1 MLLAYSDGKFIVP
14 RARQAYDAELE
25 AQIGI
30 RMKSVAQLQLVL
42 GLTALA
48 AASVSAQN
56 AKWQIDAGHSTASVF
71 LAQSGDPD
79 PGLNI
84 AVAMAAGTVDLDSA
98 DPSKLSLQLNIIP
111 ADQDQALLNSNGTL
125 RAGAYAALSRYT
137 VISFQSESAVRD
149 QSGKLQLTGNVT
161 VTYVEREAPADWN
174 VGYSGPTVVTPGSE
188 SATRKFTFTFDKS
201 ASDIAYGQKV
211 GWMEIT
217 GLGKIPLEDFPTL
230 RHWLWSSVWPMLV
243 EDRSCYGPNYS
254 ISMREYHGAVCTGQL
269 VETKPP
275 KEVPYSSGS
284 GLDYSGPRFET
295 PQKIN
300 EVRILL
306 DLKMREPH

>member
-1 MLLAYSDGKFIVP
+1 
-14 RARQAYDAELE
+14 
-25 AQIGI
+25 
-30 RMKSVAQLQLVL
+30 MKSVAQLPLLL
-42 GLTALA
+42 GLTVLA

-56 AKWQIDAGHSTASVF
+56 VKWQIDAGHSTVSIF

-79 PGLNI
+79 PGLNF
-84 AVAMAAGTVDLDSA
+84 AVAMAAGTMELDSA

-111 ADQDQALLNSNGTL
+111 ADQDQVFLNPNGTL

-137 VISFQSESAVRD
+137 VMSFQTKSAVRD
-149 QSGKLQLTGNVT
+149 QTGKLELTGDVT
-161 VTYVEREAPADWN
+161 ITYVEREAPSDWN
-174 VGYSGPTVVTPGSE
+174 IGYSGPTVITPVSK
-188 SATRKFTFTFDKS
+188 SATRKVTFTFDKS

-217 GLGKIPLEDFPTL
+217 GLGRIPLEDLPALRDWLSNSIWPT
-230 RHWLWSSVWPMLV
+230 LV

-254 ISMREYHGAVCTGQL
+254 VSMREYHGAVCTGQL
-269 VETKPP
+269 VETKPT

-295 PQKIN
+295 PQKID

>member
-1 MLLAYSDGKFIVP
+1 
-14 RARQAYDAELE
+14 
-25 AQIGI
+25 
-30 RMKSVAQLQLVL
+30 MKSVAQLQLVL

-56 AKWQIDAGHSTASVF
+56 VKWQIDAGHSTASIF

-84 AVAMAAGTVDLDSA
+84 AVAMAAGTMELDSA

-111 ADQDQALLNSNGTL
+111 ADQDQALLNPNGTL
-125 RAGAYAALSRYT
+125 RTGAYAALSRYT
-137 VISFQSESAVRD
+137 VMRFQSKSAVRD
-149 QSGKLQLTGNVT
+149 QSGKLQLTGDLT
-161 VTYVEREAPADWN
+161 VTYVEREAPSDWN
-174 VGYSGPTVVTPGSE
+174 AGYSGPTVIAPVSK
-188 SATRKFTFTFDKS
+188 SATRKVTFTFDKS

-217 GLGKIPLEDFPTL
+217 GLGTIPLEGLPAL
-230 RHWLWSSVWPMLV
+230 RDWLWSSVWPMLV
-243 EDRSCYGPNYS
+243 EDRSCYMPNYS
-254 ISMREYHGAVCTGQL
+254 ISMREYHGAVCTGHL

-275 KEVPYSSGS
+275 KEVPYSSVS

-306 DLKMREPH
+306 DLRMREPH